1 MAASVNNI
9 AATFATIPITS
20 TSSSSSSSSNS
31 SSLNQTAFA
40 HSISTSW
47 NPHTSRPWPHKSSLL
62 SIYGRPGPSPIQ
74 SSISTVRR
82 PPTSLIDGQKLPNL
96 TFSYLDR
103 NSKIKTAT
111 LSSLGR
117 AKRLV
122 VVGVSAAFSPVCD
135 RFVKRI
141 ALAKSVVADL
151 IACVAVNDAFVMKA
165 WGESLAV
172 GEKVLMLSDANGEL
186 PRAIGVPLDSMGR
199 DCGVRPRRLLVCS
212 ERGRSNG

>member
-20 TSSSSSSSSNS
+20 PSSSSSSSSNS

-47 NPHTSRPWPHKSSLL
+47 NPHTSRPWLHKSSLL
-62 SIYGRPGPSPIQ
+62 SIYGRPGPPPIQ

-82 PPTSLIDGQKLPNL
+82 PPTSLIAGQKLPNL

-111 LSSLGR
+111 LSSLGK

-141 ALAKSVVADL
+141 APAKSIVADL
-151 IACVAVNDAFVMKA
+151 IACVAVNDPFVMKVI
-165 WGESLAV
+165 ERISSLNC
-172 GEKVLMLSDANGEL
+172 LTYSSLSDIL
-186 PRAIGVPLDSMGR
+186 PYQILLFKFFLI
-199 DCGVRPRRLLVCS
+199 RLYY
-212 ERGRSNG
+212 SNVHNCLS